1 MSVDGVVKSDYCLF
15 MDAEIPVLTG
25 TLRATAAS
33 PFVGRTAE
41 LEKLKTLMPRAAGER
56 RRIVLLAGE
65 PGAGKSR
72 LAREFAIQ
80 AAAEGAL
87 VLYGACDAVVQTPY
101 GPFVEAL
108 ESLAHVTETAELRAA
123 LGDAGGE
130 LTRLLPDL
138 PAWVGD
144 LRAPI
149 DADPDTE
156 RHRLHTAIA
165 DLLASASRKRPILL
179 VLEDGHWADQATLLL
194 LRHLARSAWSAR
206 LLILATFRDTEA
218 DTPAELSQTLAD
230 LRRSEDVL
238 RVRLPGLSGDEVSE
252 LVSRAAGSDPDPEL
266 RELAS
271 TIHDLT
277 GGNPFLVCEL
287 WRALVETGT
296 VEVCAGQVRVT
307 RPLAELGTPES
318 VREVVSQRL
327 SRLAPRTIDLL
338 ELAAAAGPEFE
349 LEPVRRAAGLA
360 EPELL
365 ATIEEAIG
373 SGMIEELPS
382 RRLACRFTHE
392 IVRRALY
399 DRLSRLRRAEL
410 HLRVG
415 EALEHT
421 SAGSDRALADLAHHF
436 GAAAPFGAAEKA
448 IDYNL
453 RAARAASDA
462 LAFDDSAMRLRTAI
476 EIGIQGEPERAGAL
490 LELGSASHRA
500 GKATDALE
508 AFTSAAQI
516 ARTLE
521 SPRLLARAAIGYED
535 ACWRPG
541 LVRREA
547 IELLQEALTAL
558 DDESDELRIG
568 LLAGLARAHDFH
580 GEREHGACVQEKA
593 IALAR
598 RLEDHAGLAE
608 VLVRSYWARG
618 TTPLEDILPMLTE
631 ARDLAAELANAETYT
646 EAMAWRVPT
655 FVALC
660 DLDSARAE
668 ILALREMAERTAQP
682 FMQHVA
688 EHYGSAMA
696 LCDGNLADAEAMAG
710 RSNAWGRLLTGRD
723 ASGTHGI
730 QMFGVRREQG
740 RLAELAPVVRI
751 LAAGADREGPW
762 RPGLIAV
769 LAELGM
775 EREARRELS
784 RLAAEGIDGFQASLW
799 LATLTY
805 LTDACAALGDEAM
818 AAIVYP
824 RLEPLAGTS
833 VMIGHLVVCYGAADR
848 YLGMLA
854 ATLGDAERA
863 EKHFERAMEQNKRMG
878 ASTWVAHTAY
888 EYGRL
893 QLRRGRGSRDRAQ
906 ALLSEAAELAE
917 RIGLKGLLA
926 KIRVLGVGIPDG
938 GLPAGLSPREAQ
950 ILKLVATGLS
960 NREIGEELTIS
971 EHTAANH
978 IRSILRKT
986 DCANR
991 TEAAS
996 YAHRHGLAPR

>member
-1 MSVDGVVKSDYCLF
+1 
-15 MDAEIPVLTG
+15 MDAEIPDLPGSLHPTS
-25 TLRATAAS
+25 TS
-33 PFVGRTAE
+33 PFVGRAAE
-41 LEKLKTLMPRAAGER
+41 LEKLRTLMPRAKGER
-56 RRIVLLAGE
+56 RRVVLLAGE

-72 LAREFAIQ
+72 LAREFAGRI
-80 AAAEGAL
+80 AMEGAL
-87 VLYGACDAVVQTPY
+87 VLYGACDAVVRTPY

-108 ESLAHVTETAELRAA
+108 ERLVRVTEATELQAA
-123 LGDAGGE
+123 LGASGGE
-130 LTRLLPDL
+130 LARLLPELPVQVGEL
-138 PAWVGD
+138 PAPVE
-144 LRAPI
+144 
-149 DADPDTE
+149 ADPDTE
-156 RHRLHTAIA
+156 RHRLHTAVA
-165 DLLASASRKRPILL
+165 DLLANVSHGRPILL
-179 VLEDGHWADQATLLL
+179 VLEDGHWADSTTLLL

-206 LLILATFRDTEA
+206 LLILATFRDSES
-218 DTPAELSQTLAD
+218 DVPGELSETLAD
-230 LRRSEDVL
+230 LRRSDDV
-238 RVRLPGLSGDEVSE
+238 VRMRLEGLSGAEVSD

-266 RELAS
+266 RELAA

-277 GGNPFLVCEL
+277 GGNAFLVCEL
-287 WRALVETGT
+287 WRALVETGI
-296 VEVCAGQVRVT
+296 VKVAGGQIRVT

-365 ATIEEAIG
+365 AALEEAVG

-382 RRLACRFTHE
+382 QRLACRFTHE

-415 EALEHT
+415 EALE
-421 SAGSDRALADLAHHF
+421 SAGAGSDRALADLAHHF
-436 GAAAPFGAAEKA
+436 GAAAPFGGAGQA
-448 IDYNL
+448 IAYNL
-453 RAARAASDA
+453 RAARAASAA
-462 LAFDDSAMRLRTAI
+462 LAFDDAGMRLRTAI
-476 EIGIQGEPERAGAL
+476 EIGIQGEPEHAGAL
-490 LELGSASHRA
+490 LELGSVSHRA

-508 AFTSAAQI
+508 SFASAAEI
-516 ARTLE
+516 ARALDSAE
-521 SPRLLARAAIGYED
+521 LLARAAIGYED

-541 LVRREA
+541 VISRNA
-547 IELLQEALTAL
+547 VELLEEALAAV
-558 DDESDELRIG
+558 DDKSEELRIG
-568 LLAGLARAHDFH
+568 LLAGLARALAFA
-580 GEREHGACVQEKA
+580 GERERGALVRENA
-593 IALAR
+593 VALAR
-598 RLEDHAGLAE
+598 RHEDRAGLAK

-618 TTPLEDILPMLTE
+618 TTPLEEILSMLTE
-631 ARDLAAELANAETYT
+631 ARDLAQELGDAETNT

-655 FVALC
+655 FVALG
-660 DLDSARAE
+660 DLESARAE
-668 ILALREMAERTAQP
+668 IVVLREMAERTAQP
-682 FMQHVA
+682 FMNHVA
-688 EHYGSAMA
+688 EHYGSAIA
-696 LCDGNLADAEAMAG
+696 LCDGNLTDAEAMAG
-710 RSNAWGRLLTGRD
+710 RSHDWGRLLTGRD

-751 LAAGADREGPW
+751 LAGQADREGPW
-762 RPGLIAV
+762 RPGLVAV

-775 EREARRELS
+775 EREARLELS
-784 RLAAEGIDGFQASLW
+784 RLPAEGIDGFRASLW

-824 RLEPLAGTS
+824 KLEPLAGTN
-833 VMIGHLVVCYGAADR
+833 VMIGHLVACYGAADR

-854 ATLGDAERA
+854 ATLREPGRA
-863 EKHFERAMEQNKRMG
+863 EEHFERAMEQNRRMG

-888 EYGRL
+888 EYGRFL
-893 QLRRGRGSRDRAQ
+893 LGRGHRARDRAE
-906 ALLSEAAELAE
+906 ALLGQAAGLAE
-917 RIGLKGLLA
+917 RIGMKALLG
-926 KIRVLGVGIPDG
+926 KIHLLGVSVTDG
-938 GLPAGLSPREAQ
+938 GLPGALSPREAQ
-950 ILKLVATGLS
+950 VLKLVVRGLS
-960 NREIGEELTIS
+960 NREIGAELTIS

-996 YAHRHGLAPR
+996 YAHRHGLASG